1 MHTTRKIITIG
12 ETVLDIIFKNDQPI
26 ASTAGGSMLNTS
38 VTLGRLGLP
47 VHFISEYGN
56 DPVGLRIDRFLTY
69 NGISTDYVYR
79 YDEGKSALAL
89 AFLDDSNNANYTF
102 YKAYPQKRF
111 DIAFPEVNADD
122 IVLFGSIY
130 AITPELRTT
139 LRRFLLYAK
148 SKNALLYYDPNFRK
162 AHLDDLEQL
171 RPAIL
176 ENMSLASVVRAS
188 NEDLEIIF
196 GAKNSNEAY
205 EAVSPLCNTLIYT
218 SSSDAV
224 YLKTPYKSLTLPNR
238 QIEPVS
244 TIGAGDT
251 FNAGIAY
258 GLYKHRIG
266 NEALQPM
273 TDDIWQQLI
282 GYGIDFATEVC
293 LSYENYITTSFA
305 VEWNRQF
312 PVTNQ

>member
-1 MHTTRKIITIG
+1 MRKIFTIG
-12 ETVLDIIFKNDQPI
+12 ETVLDIIFKNNQPV

-47 VHFISEYGN
+47 VYFISEYGN
-56 DPVGLRIDRFLTY
+56 DPVGMQIDSFLAQ
-69 NGISTDYVYR
+69 NGIDTRHVYR
-79 YDEGKSALAL
+79 YDDGKSALAL
-89 AFLDDSNNANYTF
+89 AFLDESNNAAYTF

-130 AITPELRTT
+130 AITPELRPL

-148 SKNALLYYDPNFRK
+148 SRNALLYYDPNFRK

-171 RPAIL
+171 RPAML

-188 NEDLEIIF
+188 DEDLEIIF
-196 GAKNSNEAY
+196 GAKNSDEAY
-205 EAVSPLCNTLIYT
+205 EAVSPLCDTLIYT

-224 YLKTPYKSLTLPNR
+224 YLKTPNKSLTLPTR
-238 QIEPVS
+238 KIEPVS

-258 GLYKHRIG
+258 GLYKHQIG
-266 NEALQPM
+266 KESLLSV
-273 TDDIWQQLI
+273 TDDTWQQLI

-293 LSYENYITTSFA
+293 LSYENYISSDFA
-305 VEWNRQF
+305 AKRNR
-312 PVTNQ
+312 